1 MADMFQVILHNLF
14 LIGVLSLSTLGI
26 TLTFKTANT
35 ANFAQAIMSTVG
47 AFSFAYLLTRLEMG
61 PWISLVGGVIL
72 TFITGWAVDALVVN
86 KMKSGPIGR
95 VMVTLGL
102 ILIVTEGISMFFG
115 MIPYTVPRFFDG
127 NVIFT
132 LAGTEFLVSQN
143 ALFIFGTSM
152 TIIAAVFVALYKTK
166 WGLSV
171 RATAANDVV
180 ASMLGINT
188 KRLTAL
194 SWGLSSAIAALAAIF
209 LGSQQTNVNINMMAV
224 VGTNSMLAFVV
235 GGYTSFYG
243 PVVGAFIVPILLSIL
258 AMVSGLWAN
267 ALLYIV
273 VLLVILIKPM
283 GIFGKETVEKV

>member
-1 MADMFQVILHNLF
+1 MADVFQIILHNLF

-35 ANFAQAIMSTVG
+35 ANFAQGIMATVG
-47 AFSFAYLLTRLEMG
+47 AFSFAYLLTRMDMG
-61 PWISLVGGVIL
+61 PWVSLIGGVAI
-72 TFITGWAVDALVVN
+72 TFVAGWAIDALVVN

-102 ILIVTEGISMFFG
+102 ILIITESIALVFG
-115 MIPYTVPRFFDG
+115 MIPYTVPRFFEG
-127 NVIFT
+127 NLTFT
-132 LAGTEFLVSQN
+132 LLGSEFIVSQN
-143 ALFIFGTSM
+143 GLFIFVASM
-152 TIIAAVFVALYKTK
+152 LIIAVIFLALYRTK

-171 RATAANDVV
+171 RATAANQVV

-194 SWGLSSAIAALAAIF
+194 SWGLSSAIASLAAIF
-209 LGSQQTNVNINMMAV
+209 MGSQNTNININMMLV

-243 PVVGAFIVPILLSIL
+243 PVIGAFTIPILLSVL
-258 AMVSGLWAN
+258 AMISGLWAN

-273 VLLVILIKPM
+273 VLIVIIIKPM
-283 GIFGKETVEKV
+283 GIFGEEVVEKV

>member
-1 MADMFQVILHNLF
+1 
-14 LIGVLSLSTLGI
+14 
-26 TLTFKTANT
+26 
-35 ANFAQAIMSTVG
+35 
-47 AFSFAYLLTRLEMG
+47 LLTRIGMG
-61 PWISLVGGVIL
+61 PWISLFGGVAI
-72 TFITGWAVDALVVN
+72 TFVAGWAIDALVVN

-102 ILIVTEGISMFFG
+102 ILIITESIAMIFG

-127 NVIFT
+127 NFTFT
-132 LAGTEFLVSQN
+132 LLGSEFIASQN

-152 TIIAAVFVALYKTK
+152 AIIAVIFLALYRTK

-171 RATAANDVV
+171 SATAANEVV

-188 KRLTAL
+188 KRLTAI

-209 LGSQQTNVNINMMAV
+209 MGSQNTNVDVNMMV
-224 VGTNSMLAFVV
+224 IVGTNSMLAFVV

-243 PVVGAFIVPILLSIL
+243 PVIGAFIIPIILAIL
-258 AMVSGLWAN
+258 AMISGLWAN

-283 GIFGKETVEKV
+283 GIFGEETVEKV